1 MSKLI
6 EIRWHGRGG
15 QGAKTASLL
24 LADVAFSAG
33 LYIQG
38 FPEYGPERMGAPI
51 TAYNRLSDEKITVHS
66 NIYDPD
72 YVVVVDDSLLESVDV
87 TAGLKENG
95 AIIINSKKDP
105 AELVPMLKD
114 SKGDIYT
121 IDAQGISED
130 ALGRNLPNTPM
141 LGAIVKIINIMDKDF
156 FLENMKG
163 SFKHKFAHKPE
174 VIDGNMKALARAME
188 EVRKYER

>member
-1 MSKLI
+1 M
-6 EIRWHGRGG
+6 
-15 QGAKTASLL
+15 
-24 LADVAFSAG
+24 D
-33 LYIQG
+33 
-38 FPEYGPERMGAPI
+38 
-51 TAYNRLSDEKITVHS
+51 
-66 NIYDPD
+66 
-72 YVVVVDDSLLESVDV
+72 
-87 TAGLKENG
+87 
-95 AIIINSKKDP
+95 
-105 AELVPMLKD
+105 AE
-114 SKGDIYT
+114 
-121 IDAQGISED
+121 GISED